1 MSKFHAGDE
10 VIVTEGVRSCVYSA
24 TESMIGMIGSVAHIS
39 NAIESDQLGFYKLSE
54 DRGVHNWC
62 DKCFE
67 LYIDENEN
75 EIPISDEEFGEILD
89 SIFEFGG
96 SGV

>member
-10 VIVTEGVRSCVYSA
+10 VIVTEGVYGCAYNA
-24 TESMIGMIGSVAHIS
+24 TKKMIDMIGSVVHIS
-39 NAIESDQLGFYKLSE
+39 RAGRTGASVFYEIEE
-54 DRGVHNWC
+54 DSRMHIWC
-62 DKCFE
+62 DRCFE
-67 LYIDENEN
+67 RYIDENET
-75 EIPISDEEFGEILD
+75 PISDEEFGEILD